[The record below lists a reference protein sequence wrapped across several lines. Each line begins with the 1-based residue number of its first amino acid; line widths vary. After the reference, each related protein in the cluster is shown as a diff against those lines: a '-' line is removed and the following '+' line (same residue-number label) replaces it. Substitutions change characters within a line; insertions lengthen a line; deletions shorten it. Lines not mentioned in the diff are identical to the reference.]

1 MRGARVAGHMHERFE
16 VSTDDRLQ
24 AIDITDRVED
34 VLPADLGG
42 AVTVR
47 SRHTTA
53 GVVVNEAER
62 RLLTDIE
69 TFLADIV
76 PDQGWRHDEI
86 DDNADSHLRALLC
99 GSSET
104 LPVRDG
110 TLDLGTWQSVVLVE
124 CDGPRTRTV
133 ELLG

>member
-1 MRGARVAGHMHERFE
+1 MRERFE

-24 AIDITDRVED
+24 AVDITDRVEGA
-34 VLPADLGG
+34 LPGDAAGTC
-42 AVTVR
+42 TVV

-53 GVVVNEAER
+53 GVIVNEAEG
-62 RLLTDIE
+62 RLMDDIE

-76 PDQGWRHDEI
+76 PDEGWRHDGI

-99 GSSET
+99 GASET

-110 TLDLGTWQSVVLVE
+110 SLDVGTWQSVVLVE
-124 CDGPRTRTV
+124 CDGPRTRTIEV
-133 ELLG
+133 LS

>member
-1 MRGARVAGHMHERFE
+1 MHERFE
-16 VSTDDRLQ
+16 VGTDERLQ
-24 AIDITDRVED
+24 AIDITDRVEAA
-34 VLPADLGG
+34 LPADRDGT
-42 AVTVR
+42 VTVR

-69 TFLADIV
+69 TFLGDLV
-76 PDQGWRHDEI
+76 PDEGWRHDEI

-104 LPVRDG
+104 LPVRGG
-110 TLDLGTWQSVVLVE
+110 TLDLGTWQSVLLVE
-124 CDGPRTRTV
+124 CDAPRPRTV
-133 ELLG
+133 EVFG